1 MNFKGQRVLM
11 QLGHC
16 DKVHHVAN
24 PAKSLEQIKGLNDP
38 QDFSCLTLDRTE
50 ARQKCANSQDVQ

>member
-1 MNFKGQRVLM
+1 M